1 MVLTATVAGLA
12 PYQGPFGQAEANH
25 LLRRTTFAVTQS
37 RVNEAI
43 DKGLQGSINQLFTAS
58 TFGTPINVDTTED
71 PNVPIG
77 QTWITA
83 PYLSDFNVNG
93 YRTRSLRA
101 FMMKTL
107 MNGGFNISSRML
119 LFWHNHFAALGNIDK
134 RSVYN
139 YYKLLYDFN
148 SGNFKELVKR
158 MTIEP
163 SMLKFLNGNLSKEG
177 NPNENY
183 ARELLELFTLG
194 KGDQVAS
201 GDYTTYTEDD
211 IRAIANA
218 LTGWQTRYFNQIDPT
233 LQPEAY
239 FNANRHDSS
248 PRQLSH
254 RFDNTMLSVDGAD
267 AYKEVVDTIFEHPL
281 AAHYICR
288 KLYRWFVFYEISSD
302 VETNVITP
310 MARALVDNDFE
321 IEPVIRLLLNS
332 EHFFDVQHRGALIKN
347 PIDYIADSTFGLG
360 FETSSDPLVEQEF
373 YVKLNAEASEQL
385 LPFDNP
391 PSVAGYP
398 AWHQAPQYN
407 RIWINA
413 ATLSSKTSFAADIT
427 GRGLYFNM
435 GDRARPDFID
445 FIAGFDNPT
454 DPNDLIDELG
464 LRIIGEPLATAQ
476 VDALK
481 EILIPGLPDFE
492 WTVEYSEYLN
502 DPDDMD
508 MREAV
513 GRKLDAVVSALLNS
527 PEFHLY

>member
-37 RVNEAI
+37 RINDAI
-43 DKGLQGSINQLFTAS
+43 NKGLSGSLDELFLPKA
-58 TFGTPINVDTTED
+58 FGNPINVETSED

-77 QTWITA
+77 QTWISA
-83 PYLSDFNVNG
+83 PYLTGFNVNG

-101 FMMKTL
+101 FMMKTFL
-107 MNGGFNISSRML
+107 QGGFNISSRML
-119 LFWHNHFAALGNIDK
+119 LFWHNHFAALGNLDK
-134 RSVYN
+134 RVVYK
-139 YYKLLYDFN
+139 YYKLLFDFN
-148 SGNFKELVKR
+148 TGNFKELVKR

-163 SMLKFLNGNLSKEG
+163 SMLKFLNGNLSQEG
-177 NPNENY
+177 SPNENY

-211 IRAIANA
+211 IRALANA
-218 LTGWQTRYFNQIDPT
+218 LTGWQTRYFNQTDAT
-233 LQPEAY
+233 LQPESY
-239 FNANRHDSS
+239 FNTNRHDPA

-254 RFDNTMLSVDGAD
+254 RFDNKVLNVVGED
-267 AYKEVVDTIFEHPL
+267 AYKEVIDTVFEHPL
-281 AAHYICR
+281 AAHYVCR
-288 KLYRWFVFYEISSD
+288 KLYRWFVFYDID
-302 VETNVITP
+302 ADAETNVIAP
-310 MARALVDNDFE
+310 MAQALVDNNFE
-321 IEPVIRLLLNS
+321 IEPVLRLLLNS
-332 EHFFDVQHRGALIKN
+332 EHFFDVRHRGALIKN

-360 FETSSDPLVEQEF
+360 FESSADQLLAQAF
-373 YVKLNAEASEQL
+373 YIKLNAEASEQQ

-398 AWHQAPQYN
+398 AWHQAPQFN

-413 ATLSSKTSFAADIT
+413 STLSSKTDFATDIT
-427 GRGLYFNM
+427 GRGLYYNG

-464 LRIIGEPLATAQ
+464 LRIIGEPLALTQ
-476 VDALK
+476 VAALK

-492 WTVEYSEYLN
+492 WTVEYGEYLN
-502 DPDDMD
+502 NPDDMD